1 MPGTVS
7 RRSPAATQDK
17 WIREPLVRWDV
28 SGKRIKTIRYRGY
41 IKMKEEKKAGF
52 TQKWIED
59 AVKKLLQ
66 KEDIYESDM
75 EQIKYL
81 RIGD

>member
-1 MPGTVS
+1 
-7 RRSPAATQDK
+7 
-17 WIREPLVRWDV
+17 
-28 SGKRIKTIRYRGY
+28 
-41 IKMKEEKKAGF
+41 MKEEKKAGF

-66 KEDIYESDM
+66 KEDIYDM

>member
-1 MPGTVS
+1 
-7 RRSPAATQDK
+7 
-17 WIREPLVRWDV
+17 
-28 SGKRIKTIRYRGY
+28 
-41 IKMKEEKKAGF
+41 MKEEKKAGF
-52 TQKWIED
+52 TQKWIEN

-81 RIGD
+81 RIGDQWKPGGEGAVVTGKFIQLYIDYMKENPFDYIDPATEVEIF